1 MRRRNCE
8 GSPAPRSLERSSIA
22 HSGWEFQCVQAP
34 IFSTNQLFL
43 LGRQLAN
50 PHSNTG
56 DLIPFC
62 VHGATRSLKPCTC
75 GAALVMGV
83 RMHMPESVFGD
94 NLVEL
99 VHAQSGVRIR
109 FTALA
114 ALRAWARSS
123 IEKGSRSLRV
133 PPGQLPQWKA
143 RLRAARARETIDY
156 DWTFCCD
163 DFVGTCESTGVS
175 DGGNA
180 QRETL
185 GTIFGQVGAQ
195 GVSSQSTEPPPA
207 WTAHTGEALAPTG
220 AAGTLLRRTE
230 PIIW

>member
-22 HSGWEFQCVQAP
+22 HSGWEFRCVQAP

-123 IEKGSRSLRV
+123 IIMNRS
-133 PPGQLPQWKA
+133 
-143 RLRAARARETIDY
+143 Y
-156 DWTFCCD
+156 
-163 DFVGTCESTGVS
+163 S
-175 DGGNA
+175 
-180 QRETL
+180 
-185 GTIFGQVGAQ
+185 Q
-195 GVSSQSTEPPPA
+195 GVIKRNSHKEV
-207 WTAHTGEALAPTG
+207 
-220 AAGTLLRRTE
+220 
-230 PIIW
+230 